1 MSDNNFSTCYID
13 KSSEKAIIIDN
24 EGSLWHLQGLIAITE
39 YSEEDDNYLVSYKCI
54 VDYNIVLSKL
64 YEAGDDP
71 AVFAHIG
78 DEVNVRGLFHLW
90 SINAFPYNEAP
101 IDYYESI
108 KQYGLKVLNNLAQND
123 LSIIICKY
131 GLYYYIYVTD
141 GTNEFEL
148 DSRFTYVVHNNEPG
162 DFLFAKYVS
171 QKKEYGR
178 CPVIEYLVHIIYAL
192 RKMLNS
198 EDICFKD
205 VFMRGEDKSRLPV
218 PDIFDGF
225 IDKIN
230 AKITELYEWDEK
242 WRRM

>member
-54 VDYNIVLSKL
+54 VDYNIALSKL

-90 SINAFPYNEAP
+90 S
-101 IDYYESI
+101 
-108 KQYGLKVLNNLAQND
+108 LKVLNNLAQND

-131 GLYYYIYVTD
+131 GLYYNIYVTD

-148 DSRFTYVVHNNEPG
+148 DSRFTYVVHNDEPG

-178 CPVIEYLVHIIYAL
+178 CPVIKYLAHIIYAL

-205 VFMRGEDKSRLPV
+205 MFMRGEDKSRLPV

-230 AKITELYEWDEK
+230 AKITELYEWDK
-242 WRRM
+242 TWRKM

>member
-1 MSDNNFSTCYID
+1 MSNNNFSTCYID

-54 VDYNIVLSKL
+54 VDYNIALSKL

-78 DEVNVRGLFHLW
+78 DEVNVRGLFILW
-90 SINAFPYNEAP
+90 SKNAFPYNVAP
-101 IDYYESI
+101 IDYYDSLEL
-108 KQYGLKVLNNLAQND
+108 YGLIVLNNLAQND
-123 LSIIICKY
+123 LSIIIRKY
-131 GLYYYIYVTD
+131 GLNYYIYVTD

-148 DSRFTYVVHNNEPG
+148 DSRFNYVVHNDEPG

-178 CPVIEYLVHIIYAL
+178 CPVIKYLAHIIYAL

-225 IDKIN
+225 LDKIN
-230 AKITELYEWDEK
+230 AETANLIEDCDS
-242 WRRM
+242 

>member
-1 MSDNNFSTCYID
+1 MSDMNFSTCYID
-13 KSSEKAIIIDN
+13 KSSEKAIIVDN
-24 EGSLWHLQGLIAITE
+24 EGSIWHLQGLIAITE
-39 YSEEDDNYLVSYKCI
+39 YSEEDDNYLVKYKCI
-54 VDYNIVLSKL
+54 VDYNIALSKL

-90 SINAFPYNEAP
+90 SLNAFPYNEAP
-101 IDYYESI
+101 IDYDASI
-108 KQYGLKVLNNLAQND
+108 KEYGLKVLNNLAQND
-123 LSIIICKY
+123 LSIIIAKA
-131 GLYYYIYVTD
+131 GLYYYIYITD

-148 DSRFTYVVHNNEPG
+148 DSPFSYVVHDDKPG

-171 QKKEYGR
+171 QKGKYGR
-178 CPVIEYLVHIIYAL
+178 CPVIKYLAHIIYAL

-205 VFMRGEDKSRLPV
+205 VYLRGEDKSHLPV

-225 IDKIN
+225 LDKIDAEI
-230 AKITELYEWDEK
+230 AKLTEYYDS
-242 WRRM
+242 

>member
-1 MSDNNFSTCYID
+1 MNFSTCYID
-13 KSSEKAIIIDN
+13 KSSEKAIIVDN

-39 YSEEDDNYLVSYKCI
+39 YSEEDDNYLVKYKCV
-54 VDYNIVLSKL
+54 VDYNMALSKT

-78 DEVNVRGLFHLW
+78 DEVNVSGLFHLW
-90 SINAFPYNEAP
+90 SLNAFPYNEAP
-101 IDYYESI
+101 IDYYDSLER
-108 KQYGLKVLNNLAQND
+108 YGIKVLINLAQND
-123 LSIIICKY
+123 LSIIIDKA
-131 GLYYYIYVTD
+131 GLYYYIYITD

-148 DSRFTYVVHNNEPG
+148 DSRFNYVVHNDEPG

-178 CPVIEYLVHIIYAL
+178 CPVIKYLAHIIYAL

-198 EDICFKD
+198 DDICFKN
-205 VFMRGEDKSRLPV
+205 VFMRGEVNSRLPL

-225 IDKIN
+225 LDKIN
-230 AKITELYEWDEK
+230 AETANLIEDCDS
-242 WRRM
+242 

>member
-1 MSDNNFSTCYID
+1 MSDKNFSTCYID
-13 KSSEKAIIIDN
+13 KSSEKAIIVDN

-54 VDYNIVLSKL
+54 VDYNIALSKL
-64 YEAGDDP
+64 YEAGADP

-78 DEVNVRGLFHLW
+78 DKVNVNGLFHLW
-90 SINAFPYNEAP
+90 SLNAFPYNEAP
-101 IDYYESI
+101 IDYYDSLER
-108 KQYGLKVLNNLAQND
+108 YGIKVLINLAQND
-123 LSIIICKY
+123 LSIIIDKA
-131 GLYYYIYVTD
+131 GLYYYIYITD

-148 DSRFTYVVHNNEPG
+148 DSRFNYVVHNDEPG

-178 CPVIEYLVHIIYAL
+178 CPVIKYLAHIIYAL

-198 EDICFKD
+198 DDICFKN
-205 VFMRGEDKSRLPV
+205 VFMRGEVNSRLPV

-225 IDKIN
+225 LDKIN
-230 AKITELYEWDEK
+230 AETANLIEDCDS
-242 WRRM
+242 

>member
-1 MSDNNFSTCYID
+1 MNFSTCYFD
-13 KSSEKAIIIDN
+13 KSSEKAIIVDN

-39 YSEEDDNYLVSYKCI
+39 YSEEDDNYLVKYKCV
-54 VDYNIVLSKL
+54 VDYNMALSKT
-64 YEAGDDP
+64 YEAGDNP

-78 DEVNVRGLFHLW
+78 DEVNVSGLFHLW
-90 SINAFPYNEAP
+90 SLNAFPYNEAP
-101 IDYYESI
+101 IDYYDSI

-123 LSIIICKY
+123 LSIIIRKY
-131 GLYYYIYVTD
+131 GLKYYIHVTD

-148 DSRFTYVVHNNEPG
+148 DSPFSYVVHDDKPG

-171 QKKEYGR
+171 QKGKYGR
-178 CPVIEYLVHIIYAL
+178 CPVIKYLAHIIYAL

-205 VFMRGEDKSRLPV
+205 VYMRGEDKSHLPV

-225 IDKIN
+225 LDKIDAEI
-230 AKITELYEWDEK
+230 AKLTEFYDS
-242 WRRM
+242 

>member
-1 MSDNNFSTCYID
+1 MSDMNFSTCYID
-13 KSSEKAIIIDN
+13 KSSEKAIIVDN

-54 VDYNIVLSKL
+54 VDYNIALSKL

-90 SINAFPYNEAP
+90 SLNAFPYNEAP
-101 IDYYESI
+101 IDYDASI
-108 KQYGLKVLNNLAQND
+108 KEYGLKVLNNLAQND
-123 LSIIICKY
+123 LSIIIAKA
-131 GLYYYIYVTD
+131 GLYYYIYITD

-148 DSRFTYVVHNNEPG
+148 DSPFSYVVHDDKPG

-171 QKKEYGR
+171 QKGKYGR
-178 CPVIEYLVHIIYAL
+178 CPVIKYLAHIIYAR

-205 VFMRGEDKSRLPV
+205 VYMRGEDKSHLPV

-225 IDKIN
+225 LDKIDAEI
-230 AKITELYEWDEK
+230 AKLTEFYDS
-242 WRRM
+242 